1 MLCKRHRPG
10 VASTVEMGL
19 LVIQTPDG
27 ETVASAEVPA
37 DQVIGVLKAW
47 VRTLAPG
54 ATLMLD
60 GVVLS
65 ESDKRRLV
73 PQPIQS
79 EVQNVASNAQIR
91 DFAHSLH
98 DAFDLIRQGEWEL
111 LRHVQQRTREMAD
124 ESVRQRALMH
134 RCLQDCDS
142 VDRSILATATT
153 DRFASRIAVAS
164 SGPRRL
170 NAHDVLRGVQ
180 KFLTGRKQ

>member
-1 MLCKRHRPG
+1 
-10 VASTVEMGL
+10 MGL

-27 ETVASAEVPA
+27 VTIASADVPA
-37 DQVIGVLKAW
+37 DQVIGVLKSW
-47 VRTLAPG
+47 VQILAPG
-54 ATLMLD
+54 ATLILD

-73 PQPIQS
+73 PHHSTPQPA
-79 EVQNVASNAQIR
+79 EVRNVNSNAQIQE
-91 DFAHSLH
+91 FARSLH
-98 DAFDLIRQGEWEL
+98 DAFELIRQGEWEL
-111 LRHVQQRTREMAD
+111 LRHTQQRTREMAD
-124 ESVRQRALMH
+124 EAVRQRALLH
-134 RCLQDCDS
+134 RCLQDCDA

-180 KFLTGRKQ
+180 KILTGRKQ